1 MEEEAKSIKAD
12 KAMYIRFESAFA
24 SLDPSCSVIG
34 LRSVVDIKNHLQSK
48 ESTTKQTKTGEND
61 VFMVS

>member
-1 MEEEAKSIKAD
+1 MEEGAKSIKAD

-24 SLDPSCSVIG
+24 SLDPSCRVG

-48 ESTTKQTKTGEND
+48 ESTSKQTKTGEND